1 MSGSATFD
9 RQLYDRVLKN
19 FEITDIETQIF
30 KYHETYRYYFQDR
43 LLTDTERE
51 EAATHGF
58 YIGHHQTG
66 LGEFLSY
73 TPLPRLLKRYYP
85 GNKVFV
91 CRHRFAEALFRNDP
105 HVDGVLDIP
114 NRKPIGSFREFGF
127 GTHPQKRL
135 RPFGIFAHAPVLPEI
150 QISNAARDRWREW
163 KARLPLQGRKLVMV
177 QSSGRTNPK
186 LFSVFKWW
194 SLLRPMRDEFY
205 FVQIGNLRDQ
215 FIWAHKVLL
224 AQWDMEE
231 MAAALAQG
239 DAFIGPNSGVMH
251 FAAAVGT
258 NAVIIHNEA
267 LASEMVFPTL
277 GDNEALPKKV
287 NHHLFHAF
295 PHHHHLSLPRLFDT
309 DENDF
314 VKKLGAASVRQA
326 LRDACGGPSQSWLG
340 IRAAFDRPISFV
352 AG

>member
-1 MSGSATFD
+1 MPQTDSNFL
-9 RQLYDRVLKN
+9 RQVLQH
-19 FEITDIETQIF
+19 FEITDLERQIF
-30 KYHETYRYYFQDR
+30 NYHDTYRDSFKSK
-43 LLTDTERE
+43 LLSNTERD
-51 EAATHGF
+51 EALAKGF

-73 TPLPRLLKRYYP
+73 TPLPRLLKKYFP
-85 GNKVFV
+85 GVKVFV
-91 CRHRFAEALFRNDP
+91 CRHRFAEALFRNNP
-105 HVDGVLDIP
+105 HVDGVMDIAG
-114 NRKPIGSFREFGF
+114 RTPIGTFREFGF

-135 RPFGIFAHAPVLPEI
+135 RPFGIFAHAPISPEI
-150 QISNAARDRWREW
+150 EISKAVQDRWQDW
-163 KARLPLQGRKLVMV
+163 KSRLPLQGRKLVMV

-186 LFSVFKWW
+186 LFSLFKWW
-194 SLLRPMRDEFY
+194 RLLRPLRDEFY

-215 FIWAHKVLL
+215 FIWANKVLL

-231 MAAALAQG
+231 MAAALKQG

-267 LASEMVFPTL
+267 LASEMMFPTL

-295 PHHHHLSLPRLFDT
+295 PHHHHLALERLCDT
-309 DENDF
+309 ETNPF
-314 VKKLGAASVRQA
+314 VSRISVDSVRRS
-326 LRDACGGPSQSWLG
+326 LREACAGPNQHWERIRGTFERAPVFLG
-340 IRAAFDRPISFV
+340 
-352 AG
+352 